1 MKQRV
6 AGLSNELSGCRPWPA
21 LRSPGA
27 EEHADDRSDR
37 LTLSRKT
44 KKRNVALA
52 VTALPFVTVLF
63 LPEIPLRGRDLQA
76 NMAPEEAAAR

>member
-1 MKQRV
+1 
-6 AGLSNELSGCRPWPA
+6 
-21 LRSPGA
+21 
-27 EEHADDRSDR
+27 
-37 LTLSRKT
+37 
-44 KKRNVALA
+44 VALA